1 MTPVVFLDRD
11 GVVNADIG
19 FLWRREDCVWVPGA
33 PAAIRL
39 FNERGWPVVVITN
52 QSGVARGYYREEDV
66 HILHEWMK
74 TELHRLGARIDAF
87 YFCPHHPKGAI
98 AAYTQE
104 CDCRKPRPGMLR
116 RAEAELGA
124 DLQRSWVI
132 GDRHGDVQVA
142 WNAGARGALV
152 KTGYGRGEW
161 EDLAPSWP
169 RQPDLV
175 AENVFEAVEAIL
187 RRDAA

>member
-19 FLWRREDCVWVPGA
+19 YLWRREDCVWIPGA

-66 HILHEWMK
+66 QALHGGMNN
-74 TELHRLGARIDAF
+74 ELHQLGARIDAF

-98 AAYTQE
+98 AAYTRE
-104 CDCRKPRPGMLR
+104 CDCRKPRPGLILQAMDDWRADPGTSFLIGDKDSDMTA
-116 RAEAELGA
+116 AEAAGIRGYLFNGPNLL
-124 DLQRSWVI
+124 DFLQNIFSSW
-132 GDRHGDVQVA
+132 
-142 WNAGARGALV
+142 
-152 KTGYGRGEW
+152 
-161 EDLAPSWP
+161 S
-169 RQPDLV
+169 
-175 AENVFEAVEAIL
+175 
-187 RRDAA
+187 